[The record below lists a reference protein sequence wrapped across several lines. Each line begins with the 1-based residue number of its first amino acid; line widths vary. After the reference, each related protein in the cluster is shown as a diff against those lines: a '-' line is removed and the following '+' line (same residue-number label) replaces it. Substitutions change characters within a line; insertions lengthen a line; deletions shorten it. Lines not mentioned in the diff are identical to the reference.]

1 MFFGSKSVREGGRG
15 WWGAGVGQ
23 GWVGD
28 GAHWVK
34 ICFLIFLEFFFMF
47 LAQNLLFNLFPI
59 LMG

>member
-23 GWVGD
+23 GWVGV

-34 ICFLIFLEFFFMF
+34 IDFKFSIGP
-47 LAQNLLFNLFPI
+47 AI
-59 LMG
+59 GWSDSRS